1 MENLEL
7 YNAFAGVPENA
18 KKPIQ
23 AGKLK
28 GKTDINPMWRIKTL
42 TAAFGPC
49 GFGWTTKITE
59 HWIERDGGESSAWVR
74 LELRVKVDGQWS
86 EPIEG
91 VGGSKQFGK
100 GQGDGINDEAF
111 KMAETDAISVA
122 CKKLGMGADVYWQAN
137 ETKYSRA
144 VDITTQSPKA
154 APAPVKA
161 EIKKEKRTITRAM
174 VVSGKVQELVD
185 WVAKRVDV
193 TTGEL
198 SDTVLSTVHN
208 GYIWDDEKTFEHLI
222 SVARQKA
229 VIMATTTNGNNNN

>member
-1 MENLEL
+1 MGNLEL

-18 KKPIQ
+18 KKPIS

-91 VGGSKQFGK
+91 IGGSKQFGK
-100 GQGDGINDEAF
+100 GMGDGINDEAF

-144 VDITTQSPKA
+144 VDTTQSPKA
-154 APAPVKA
+154 APVPAKA
-161 EIKKEKRTITRAM
+161 EIKKDKRTITRAM
-174 VVSGKVQELVD
+174 VVSGKEQELVD

-193 TTGEL
+193 TTGGL
-198 SDTVLSTVHN
+198 SDAVLSQVHN

-222 SVARQKA
+222 SVAKQKA
-229 VIMATTTNGNNNN
+229 VIMATAANNNN

>member
-91 VGGSKQFGK
+91 IGGSKQFGK

-144 VDITTQSPKA
+144 VDTTATIAKA
-154 APAPVKA
+154 EPAKA

-174 VVSGKVQELVD
+174 VVSGNVQELVD

-198 SDTVLSTVHN
+198 SDTVLSQVLN
-208 GYIWDDEKTFEHLI
+208 GYIWDDENTFEHLI
-222 SVARQKA
+222 SVAKQKA
-229 VIMATTTNGNNNN
+229 VIMATTANVNNNN

>member
-1 MENLEL
+1 MDNLEL
-7 YNAFAGVPENA
+7 YKAFAGVPETA

-59 HWIERDGGESSAWVR
+59 HWVERDGGESSAWVR
-74 LELRVKVDGQWS
+74 IELRVKVDGQWS

-100 GQGDGINDEAF
+100 GMGDGINDEAF

-144 VDITTQSPKA
+144 VDTTATQRKA
-154 APAPVKA
+154 ATAKA
-161 EIKKEKRTITRAM
+161 EIKKEKATITRAM
-174 VVSGKVQELVD
+174 VVSGKVQALVD

-193 TTGEL
+193 TSGEL
-198 SDTVLSTVHN
+198 SDTVLSQVHN
-208 GYIWDDEKTFEHLI
+208 GYVWDDEKTFEHLI
-222 SVARQKA
+222 SVATQKA
-229 VIMATTTNGNNNN
+229 VIMATAANANNN

>member
-1 MENLEL
+1 MGNLEL

-91 VGGSKQFGK
+91 IGGSKQFGK

-137 ETKYSRA
+137 ETEVLQSGRHHRHESESRTGKGGNQERETNYHE
-144 VDITTQSPKA
+144 DNGRLRQG
-154 APAPVKA
+154 
-161 EIKKEKRTITRAM
+161 
-174 VVSGKVQELVD
+174 SGARRLG
-185 WVAKRVDV
+185 
-193 TTGEL
+193 GE
-198 SDTVLSTVHN
+198 
-208 GYIWDDEKTFEHLI
+208 
-222 SVARQKA
+222 AR
-229 VIMATTTNGNNNN
+229 

>member
-59 HWIERDGGESSAWVR
+59 HWIEREGGESSAWVR

-91 VGGSKQFGK
+91 IGGSKQFGK

-144 VDITTQSPKA
+144 VDTTATRAKE
-154 APAPVKA
+154 APAKA

-174 VVSGKVQELVD
+174 VVSGNVQELVD

-198 SDTVLSTVHN
+198 SDTVLSQVLN
-208 GYIWDDEKTFEHLI
+208 GYIWDDDKTFEHLI
-222 SVARQKA
+222 SVAKQKA
-229 VIMATTTNGNNNN
+229 VIMATTANVNNNN

>member
-1 MENLEL
+1 MGNLEL

-18 KKPIQ
+18 KKPIS

-91 VGGSKQFGK
+91 IGGSKQFGK
-100 GQGDGINDEAF
+100 GMGDGTNDEAV

-122 CKKLGMGADVYWQAN
+122 CTKLGMDTEMYRQKN

-144 VDITTQSPKA
+144 VDTTVTQKPQV
-154 APAPVKA
+154 APAKA

-174 VVSGKVQELVD
+174 VVSGKVQALVD
-185 WVAKRVDV
+185 WVVQRVDV

-198 SDTVLSTVHN
+198 SDAVLSQVHN

-222 SVARQKA
+222 SVAKQKV
-229 VIMATTTNGNNNN
+229 VIKATAENLNNNN

>member
-74 LELRVKVDGQWS
+74 LELQVKVDGQWS

-91 VGGSKQFGK
+91 IGGSKQFGK

-144 VDITTQSPKA
+144 VDTTATRAKE
-154 APAPVKA
+154 APAKA

-174 VVSGKVQELVD
+174 VVSGNVQELVD

-198 SDTVLSTVHN
+198 SDTVLSQVLN
-208 GYIWDDEKTFEHLI
+208 GYIWDDDKTFEHLI
-222 SVARQKA
+222 SVAKQKA
-229 VIMATTTNGNNNN
+229 VIMATTANVNNNN

>member
-59 HWIERDGGESSAWVR
+59 HWIEREGGESSAWVR

-91 VGGSKQFGK
+91 IGGSKQFGK

-144 VDITTQSPKA
+144 VDTTATIAKA
-154 APAPVKA
+154 EPAKA

-174 VVSGKVQELVD
+174 VVSGNVQELVD

-198 SDTVLSTVHN
+198 SDTVLSQVLN
-208 GYIWDDEKTFEHLI
+208 GYIWDDENTFEHLI
-222 SVARQKA
+222 SVAKQKA
-229 VIMATTTNGNNNN
+229 VIMATTANVNNNN

>member
-74 LELRVKVDGQWS
+74 LELRVKVNGQWS

-91 VGGSKQFGK
+91 IGGSKQFGK

-144 VDITTQSPKA
+144 VDTTATIAKA
-154 APAPVKA
+154 EPAKA
-161 EIKKEKRTITRAM
+161 EIKKEKRTITRTM

-185 WVAKRVDV
+185 WVAKRVAV

-198 SDTVLSTVHN
+198 SDTVLSQVLN
-208 GYIWDDEKTFEHLI
+208 GYIWDDDKTFEHLI
-222 SVARQKA
+222 SVAKQKA
-229 VIMATTTNGNNNN
+229 VTMATTANVNNNN

>member
-59 HWIERDGGESSAWVR
+59 HWIERDGGESTSWVR
-74 LELRVKVDGQWS
+74 IELRVKVDGQWS

-100 GQGDGINDEAF
+100 GMGDGINDEAF

-144 VDITTQSPKA
+144 VDTTAARPKA
-154 APAPVKA
+154 APAKA
-161 EIKKEKRTITRAM
+161 EIKKEKATITRAM
-174 VVSGKVQELVD
+174 VVSGKVQALVD

-198 SDTVLSTVHN
+198 SDTVLSQVYN
-208 GYIWDDEKTFEHLI
+208 GYIWDGEKTFEHLI
-222 SVARQKA
+222 SVAKQKA
-229 VIMATTTNGNNNN
+229 VIMATAANANNNN

>member
-7 YNAFAGVPENA
+7 YKAFAGVPENA

-74 LELRVKVDGQWS
+74 IELRVKIGDKWS

-100 GQGDGINDEAF
+100 GMGDGINDEAF

-144 VDITTQSPKA
+144 VDTTATQRKD
-154 APAPVKA
+154 APEKA
-161 EIKKEKRTITRAM
+161 EIKKEKATITRAM
-174 VVSGKVQELVD
+174 VVSGKVQALVD

-193 TTGEL
+193 TSGEL
-198 SDTVLSTVHN
+198 SDTVLSQVHN
-208 GYIWDDEKTFEHLI
+208 GYVWDDEKTFEHLI
-222 SVARQKA
+222 SVAKQKA
-229 VIMATTTNGNNNN
+229 VIVATAANANNN

>member
-49 GFGWTTKITE
+49 GFGWTTKIME

-91 VGGSKQFGK
+91 IGGSKQFGK

-144 VDITTQSPKA
+144 VDTTATIAKA
-154 APAPVKA
+154 EPAKA

-174 VVSGKVQELVD
+174 VVSGNVQELVD

-198 SDTVLSTVHN
+198 SDTVLSQVLN
-208 GYIWDDEKTFEHLI
+208 GYIWDDDKTFEHLI
-222 SVARQKA
+222 SVAKQKA
-229 VIMATTTNGNNNN
+229 VIMATTANVNNNN

>member
-59 HWIERDGGESSAWVR
+59 HWVERDGGESTSWVR
-74 LELRVKVDGQWS
+74 LELRVKVNGQWS

-100 GQGDGINDEAF
+100 GMGDGINDEAF

-144 VDITTQSPKA
+144 VDTTAARPKA
-154 APAPVKA
+154 ATATA
-161 EIKKEKRTITRAM
+161 EIKKEKKTITRAM

-198 SDTVLSTVHN
+198 SDTVLSQVHN

-229 VIMATTTNGNNNN
+229 VIMATAANVNNN

>member
-59 HWIERDGGESSAWVR
+59 HWIERDGGESTSWVR
-74 LELRVKVDGQWS
+74 IELRVKVDGQWS

-100 GQGDGINDEAF
+100 GMGDGINDEAF

-144 VDITTQSPKA
+144 VDTTA
-154 APAPVKA
+154 ARPKA
-161 EIKKEKRTITRAM
+161 EIKKEKATITRAM
-174 VVSGKVQELVD
+174 VVSGKVQALVD

-198 SDTVLSTVHN
+198 SDTVLSQVHN

-222 SVARQKA
+222 SVAKQKA
-229 VIMATTTNGNNNN
+229 VIMATAANANNNN

>member
-7 YNAFAGVPENA
+7 YNAFAGVPDNA
-18 KKPIQ
+18 KRPIQ

-59 HWIERDGGESSAWVR
+59 HWVERDGGESTSWVR

-100 GQGDGINDEAF
+100 GMGDGINDEAF

-137 ETKYSRA
+137 ETKYSRT
-144 VDITTQSPKA
+144 VDTTTQRPKA
-154 APAPVKA
+154 APEKA
-161 EIKKEKRTITRAM
+161 EIKKEKRTITSAM

-193 TTGEL
+193 TSGEL
-198 SDTVLSTVHN
+198 SDTVMSQVHN
-208 GYIWDDEKTFEHLI
+208 GYIWDDDETFEHLI
-222 SVARQKA
+222 SVAKQKA
-229 VIMATTTNGNNNN
+229 VIMATAVNANNN

>member
-1 MENLEL
+1 
-7 YNAFAGVPENA
+7 
-18 KKPIQ
+18 
-23 AGKLK
+23 
-28 GKTDINPMWRIKTL
+28 MWRIKTL

-91 VGGSKQFGK
+91 IGGSKQFGK

-144 VDITTQSPKA
+144 VDTTATRAKE
-154 APAPVKA
+154 APAKA

-174 VVSGKVQELVD
+174 VVSGNVQELVD

-198 SDTVLSTVHN
+198 SDTVLSQVLN
-208 GYIWDDEKTFEHLI
+208 GYIWDDDKTFEHLI
-222 SVARQKA
+222 SVAKQKA
-229 VIMATTTNGNNNN
+229 VIMATTANVNNNN

>member
-59 HWIERDGGESSAWVR
+59 HWIERDGGESTSWVR

-100 GQGDGINDEAF
+100 GMGDGINDEAF

-144 VDITTQSPKA
+144 VDTTAARPKA
-154 APAPVKA
+154 ATAAA
-161 EIKKEKRTITRAM
+161 EIKKEKKTVTRAM

-198 SDTVLSTVHN
+198 SDTVLSQVHN
-208 GYIWDDEKTFEHLI
+208 GYVWDDEKTFEHLI

-229 VIMATTTNGNNNN
+229 VIMATAANVNNN

>member
-42 TAAFGPC
+42 TATFGPC

-74 LELRVKVDGQWS
+74 IELRVKVDGQWS

-100 GQGDGINDEAF
+100 GQGDGINDEAV

-122 CKKLGMGADVYWQAN
+122 CKKLGIGADVYWQAN

-144 VDITTQSPKA
+144 VDTPKA
-154 APAPVKA
+154 APKPAKA
-161 EIKKEKRTITRAM
+161 EINKEKKTITRAM
-174 VVSGKVQELVD
+174 VVAGKVQALVD
-185 WVAKRVDV
+185 WVAERVDP
-193 TTGEL
+193 TTGGVA
-198 SDTVLSTVHN
+198 TAVLEKVCNS
-208 GYIWDDEKTFEHLI
+208 YEWDDQKTFEHLI
-222 SVARQKA
+222 SVAKQKA
-229 VIMATTTNGNNNN
+229 VIKATAGEMKK

>member
-59 HWIERDGGESSAWVR
+59 HWIERDGGESTSWVR
-74 LELRVKVDGQWS
+74 IELRVKVDGQWS

-100 GQGDGINDEAF
+100 GMGDGINDEAF

-144 VDITTQSPKA
+144 VDTTAARPKA
-154 APAPVKA
+154 APAKA
-161 EIKKEKRTITRAM
+161 EIKEEKATITRAM
-174 VVSGKVQELVD
+174 VVSGKVQALVD
-185 WVAKRVDV
+185 WVATRVDV

-198 SDTVLSTVHN
+198 SDTVLSQVHN

-222 SVARQKA
+222 SVAKQKA
-229 VIMATTTNGNNNN
+229 VIMATAANANNNN

>member
-74 LELRVKVDGQWS
+74 LELRVKVNGQWS

-91 VGGSKQFGK
+91 IGGS
-100 GQGDGINDEAF
+100 
-111 KMAETDAISVA
+111 
-122 CKKLGMGADVYWQAN
+122 
-137 ETKYSRA
+137 
-144 VDITTQSPKA
+144 
-154 APAPVKA
+154 
-161 EIKKEKRTITRAM
+161 
-174 VVSGKVQELVD
+174 
-185 WVAKRVDV
+185 
-193 TTGEL
+193 
-198 SDTVLSTVHN
+198 
-208 GYIWDDEKTFEHLI
+208 
-222 SVARQKA
+222 
-229 VIMATTTNGNNNN
+229 

>member
-1 MENLEL
+1 M
-7 YNAFAGVPENA
+7 
-18 KKPIQ
+18 
-23 AGKLK
+23 
-28 GKTDINPMWRIKTL
+28 
-42 TAAFGPC
+42 
-49 GFGWTTKITE
+49 
-59 HWIERDGGESSAWVR
+59 
-74 LELRVKVDGQWS
+74 KVDGQWS

-91 VGGSKQFGK
+91 IGGSKQFGK

-144 VDITTQSPKA
+144 VDTTATIAKA
-154 APAPVKA
+154 EPAKA
-161 EIKKEKRTITRAM
+161 EIKKEKRTITRTM

-198 SDTVLSTVHN
+198 SDTVLSQVHN
-208 GYIWDDEKTFEHLI
+208 GYIWDDDKTFEHLI
-222 SVARQKA
+222 SVAKQKA
-229 VIMATTTNGNNNN
+229 VIMATTANVNNNN

>member
-49 GFGWTTKITE
+49 GLGWTTKITE
-59 HWIERDGGESSAWVR
+59 HWVERDGGESTSWVR

-100 GQGDGINDEAF
+100 GMGDGINDEAF

-144 VDITTQSPKA
+144 VDSPKA
-154 APAPVKA
+154 SAPAPAKA
-161 EIKKEKRTITRAM
+161 EIKKEKKTITRAM
-174 VVSGKVQELVD
+174 VVSGKVQALVE

-198 SDTVLSTVHN
+198 SDTVLSQVHN
-208 GYIWDDEKTFEHLI
+208 GYIWDDDKTFEHLI
-222 SVARQKA
+222 SVAKQKA
-229 VIMATTTNGNNNN
+229 VIMATNANNN

>member
-49 GFGWTTKITE
+49 GFGWMTKITE

-91 VGGSKQFGK
+91 IGGSKQFGK

-144 VDITTQSPKA
+144 VDTTATRAKE
-154 APAPVKA
+154 APAKA

-174 VVSGKVQELVD
+174 VVSGNVQELVD

-198 SDTVLSTVHN
+198 SDTVLSQVLN
-208 GYIWDDEKTFEHLI
+208 GYIWDDDKTFEHLI
-222 SVARQKA
+222 SVAKQKA
-229 VIMATTTNGNNNN
+229 VIMATTANVNNNN

>member
-1 MENLEL
+1 
-7 YNAFAGVPENA
+7 
-18 KKPIQ
+18 
-23 AGKLK
+23 
-28 GKTDINPMWRIKTL
+28 MWRIKTL

-91 VGGSKQFGK
+91 IGGSKQFGK

-144 VDITTQSPKA
+144 VDTTATIAKA
-154 APAPVKA
+154 EPAKA

-174 VVSGKVQELVD
+174 VVSGNVQELVD

-198 SDTVLSTVHN
+198 SDTVLSQVLN
-208 GYIWDDEKTFEHLI
+208 GYIWDDDKTFEHLI
-222 SVARQKA
+222 SVAKQKA
-229 VIMATTTNGNNNN
+229 VIMATTANVNNNN

>member
-59 HWIERDGGESSAWVR
+59 HWIEREGGESSAWVR

-91 VGGSKQFGK
+91 IGGSKQFGK

-144 VDITTQSPKA
+144 VDTTATRPKE
-154 APAPVKA
+154 APAKA

-174 VVSGKVQELVD
+174 VVSGNVQELVD

-198 SDTVLSTVHN
+198 SDTVLSQVHN
-208 GYIWDDEKTFEHLI
+208 GYIWDDDKTFEHLI
-222 SVARQKA
+222 SVAKQKA
-229 VIMATTTNGNNNN
+229 VIMSTTANVNNNN

>member
-7 YNAFAGVPENA
+7 YNTFAGVPENA
-18 KKPIQ
+18 KKPIS

-49 GFGWTTKITE
+49 GFGWSTKITE
-59 HWIERDGGESSAWVR
+59 HWVERDGGESTSWVR
-74 LELRVKVDGQWS
+74 LELRVKMDGQWS

-100 GQGDGINDEAF
+100 GMGDGINDEAF

-137 ETKYSRA
+137 ETKYSRT
-144 VDITTQSPKA
+144 VDTTTTRPKA
-154 APAPVKA
+154 APATA

-193 TTGEL
+193 TSGEL
-198 SDTVLSTVHN
+198 SDTVLSQVHN
-208 GYIWDDEKTFEHLI
+208 GYIWDGDKTFEHLI
-222 SVARQKA
+222 SVAKQKA
-229 VIMATTTNGNNNN
+229 VIMATAANANN

>member
-18 KKPIQ
+18 KKPIS

-91 VGGSKQFGK
+91 IGGSKQFGK
-100 GQGDGINDEAF
+100 GQGDEINDEAF

-144 VDITTQSPKA
+144 VDTNSQSPKA

-161 EIKKEKRTITRAM
+161 EIKKEKRTITRTM
-174 VVSGKVQELVD
+174 VVSGKVQSLVD

-193 TTGEL
+193 NSGEL
-198 SDTVLSTVHN
+198 SDTVLSQVHN
-208 GYIWDDEKTFEHLI
+208 GYIWDDEKTFKHLI
-222 SVARQKA
+222 SVAKQKA
-229 VIMATTTNGNNNN
+229 VIMATTANTNNNN

>member
-91 VGGSKQFGK
+91 IGGSKQFGK

-144 VDITTQSPKA
+144 VDTTATRAKE
-154 APAPVKA
+154 APAKA
-161 EIKKEKRTITRAM
+161 EIKKETRTITRAM
-174 VVSGKVQELVD
+174 VVSGNVQELVD

-198 SDTVLSTVHN
+198 SDTVLSQVLN
-208 GYIWDDEKTFEHLI
+208 GYIWDDDKTFEHLI
-222 SVARQKA
+222 SVAKQKA
-229 VIMATTTNGNNNN
+229 VIMATTANVNNNN

>member
-28 GKTDINPMWRIKTL
+28 GKTDINPMWRIKNL
-42 TAAFGPC
+42 TSAFGPC

-59 HWIERDGGESSAWVR
+59 HWIERDSGESSAWVR
-74 LELRVKVDGQWS
+74 IELRVKVNGQWS

-144 VDITTQSPKA
+144 VDTTTTQRPKA
-154 APAPVKA
+154 APA
-161 EIKKEKRTITRAM
+161 IKKEKATITRAM
-174 VVSGKVQELVD
+174 VVSGKVQALVD
-185 WVAKRVDV
+185 WIAKRVDV

-198 SDTVLSTVHN
+198 SDMVLSQVHN
-208 GYIWDDEKTFEHLI
+208 GYVWDEEKTFDHLI
-222 SVARQKA
+222 SVAKQKA
-229 VIMATTTNGNNNN
+229 VIIATAENANNN

>member
-28 GKTDINPMWRIKTL
+28 GKTDINPLWRIKTL

-59 HWIERDGGESSAWVR
+59 HWVGRDGGESSAWVR
-74 LELRVKVDGQWS
+74 IELRVKVDGKWS

-91 VGGSKQFGK
+91 IGGSKQFGK
-100 GQGDGINDEAF
+100 GMGDGINDEAF

-122 CKKLGMGADVYWQAN
+122 CKKLGMGADVYWQAS

-144 VDITTQSPKA
+144 ADTTATRPKA
-154 APAPVKA
+154 TPAPAKA

-185 WVAKRVDV
+185 WLARRVDV
-193 TTGEL
+193 TSGEL
-198 SDTVLSTVHN
+198 SDTVLSQVHN
-208 GYIWDDEKTFEHLI
+208 GYIWDDDKTFEHLI
-222 SVARQKA
+222 SVAKQKA
-229 VIMATTTNGNNNN
+229 VIMATAENVNNNN

>member
-7 YNAFAGVPENA
+7 YKAFAGVPETA

-74 LELRVKVDGQWS
+74 IELRVKVSGQWS

-144 VDITTQSPKA
+144 VDTTATQRPKA
-154 APAPVKA
+154 APAKA
-161 EIKKEKRTITRAM
+161 EIKKERATITRAM
-174 VVSGKVQELVD
+174 VVSGKVQALVD
-185 WVAKRVDV
+185 WVAERVDP
-193 TTGEL
+193 TTGGVA
-198 SDTVLSTVHN
+198 TAVLEKVCNS
-208 GYIWDDEKTFEHLI
+208 YEWDDQKTFEHLI
-222 SVARQKA
+222 SMAKQKA
-229 VIMATTTNGNNNN
+229 VIMATAANANNN

>member
-59 HWIERDGGESSAWVR
+59 HWIEREGGESSAWVR

-91 VGGSKQFGK
+91 IGGSKQFGK

-137 ETKYSRA
+137 ETKYSRT
-144 VDITTQSPKA
+144 VDTTATRPKA
-154 APAPVKA
+154 EPAKE
-161 EIKKEKRTITRAM
+161 EIKKDKRTITRAM
-174 VVSGKVQELVD
+174 VVSGNVQELVD

-198 SDTVLSTVHN
+198 SDTVLSQVLN
-208 GYIWDDEKTFEHLI
+208 GYIWDDDKTFEHLI
-222 SVARQKA
+222 SVAKQKA
-229 VIMATTTNGNNNN
+229 VIMATTANVNNNN

>member
-42 TAAFGPC
+42 TVAFGPC
-49 GFGWTTKITE
+49 GFGWMTKLTE
-59 HWIERDGGESSAWVR
+59 HWVERDGGESTSWVR
-74 LELRVKVDGQWS
+74 IELRVKVDGQWS

-100 GQGDGINDEAF
+100 GMGDGINDEAF

-144 VDITTQSPKA
+144 VDTTPAKPKA
-154 APAPVKA
+154 APAKA
-161 EIKKEKRTITRAM
+161 KIKKERATITRAM
-174 VVSGKVQELVD
+174 VVSGKVQALVD

-193 TTGEL
+193 TTGEI
-198 SDTVLSTVHN
+198 SDTVLSQVHN
-208 GYIWDDEKTFEHLI
+208 GYIWDDDKTFEHLI
-222 SVARQKA
+222 SVAKQKA
-229 VIMATTTNGNNNN
+229 VIMATAANANNN

>member
-1 MENLEL
+1 MGNLEL

-59 HWIERDGGESSAWVR
+59 HWIERDGGESSALVR

-91 VGGSKQFGK
+91 IGGSKQFGK

-144 VDITTQSPKA
+144 VDTTATRAKE
-154 APAPVKA
+154 APAKA

-174 VVSGKVQELVD
+174 VVSGNVQELVD

-198 SDTVLSTVHN
+198 SDTVLSQVLN
-208 GYIWDDEKTFEHLI
+208 GYIWDDDKTFEHLI
-222 SVARQKA
+222 SVAKQKA
-229 VIMATTTNGNNNN
+229 VIMATTANVNNNN

>member
-18 KKPIQ
+18 KKPIS

-28 GKTDINPMWRIKTL
+28 GKTDINPIWRIKTL

-144 VDITTQSPKA
+144 VDTTATRAKA
-154 APAPVKA
+154 EPAKA
-161 EIKKEKRTITRAM
+161 EIKKEKRTITREM

-193 TTGEL
+193 TNGEL

-208 GYIWDDEKTFEHLI
+208 GYIWDNEKTFEHLI
-222 SVARQKA
+222 SVAKQKA
-229 VIMATTTNGNNNN
+229 MIMATTTNGNNNN

>member
-91 VGGSKQFGK
+91 IGGSKQFGK

-122 CKKLGMGADVYWQAN
+122 CKKLGMGADVYWQAHESERSTGKGGN
-137 ETKYSRA
+137 QERETNYYEGNGSLRQGSGA
-144 VDITTQSPKA
+144 CRLGGEARRCDYR
-154 APAPVKA
+154 
-161 EIKKEKRTITRAM
+161 RTLRH
-174 VVSGKVQELVD
+174 SS
-185 WVAKRVDV
+185 V
-193 TTGEL
+193 TGPQRIYLGRREYL
-198 SDTVLSTVHN
+198 
-208 GYIWDDEKTFEHLI
+208 
-222 SVARQKA
+222 
-229 VIMATTTNGNNNN
+229 